1 MIYISLFKHG
11 AIYKHLKL
19 YGVLQCSVQREKKKK
34 RIGSQQKDKI
44 SILINILT

>member
-19 YGVLQCSVQREKKKK
+19 YGVLQCSVQREKKK

>member
-1 MIYISLFKHG
+1 MVFYN
-11 AIYKHLKL
+11 
-19 YGVLQCSVQREKKKK
+19 VQFRGKKKK